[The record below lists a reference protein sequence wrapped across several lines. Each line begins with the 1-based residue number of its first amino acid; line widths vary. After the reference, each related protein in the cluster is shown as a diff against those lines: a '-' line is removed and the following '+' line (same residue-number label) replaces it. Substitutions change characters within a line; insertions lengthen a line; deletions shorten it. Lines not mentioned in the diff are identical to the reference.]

1 MSEFAALE
9 EGQPSSGSR
18 LLLKSQLLQ
27 FWPPLPVVEVAD
39 GLDSQAT
46 DPVKRAQIG
55 NRLVAHRI
63 FKQEPEHR
71 QINDALSLKAQTLL
85 ESDDN
90 FVHTINSLPDASIWA
105 GFFAAQSPQGV
116 GEIGWQSP
124 PVYHAAAF
132 NSLVT

>member
-90 FVHTINSLPDASIWA
+90 FVHTINSLP
-105 GFFAAQSPQGV
+105 AAQSPQGV